1 MENFG
6 SRTIAICENGNS
18 LDVSYTWPIKA
29 WILRNPELCPCK
41 FNSSI
46 LPSTIVSL
54 YLILC
59 KQHLSRG
66 NKIINIKVAVGLAK
80 RAIIHTITNCYRT
93 IGWQG
98 LAIYL
103 LFYGMDCATLTP
115 FSGICVAKNMDMT
128 LRSFHPAL
136 SLSSFFSCNSVGSN
150 AIHLLLSFGTLY
162 FRPSLPPL
170 ENDKH
175 EV

>member
-18 LDVSYTWPIKA
+18 LDVWYTWPIKA

-41 FNSSI
+41 FNSST

-66 NKIINIKVAVGLAK
+66 NKMINIKVAVGLAK
-80 RAIIHTITNCYRT
+80 RAIIHKITNCYRT
-93 IGWQG
+93 IGWHGSLFICYFMEWIVRPLRPSVVFVLQRTWTW
-98 LAIYL
+98 LYVLFIL
-103 LFYGMDCATLTP
+103 LF
-115 FSGICVAKNMDMT
+115 
-128 LRSFHPAL
+128 L
-136 SLSSFFSCNSVGSN
+136 S
-150 AIHLLLSFGTLY
+150 LLSFRVTQ
-162 FRPSLPPL
+162 
-170 ENDKH
+170 
-175 EV
+175 